1 MTENLDKK
9 SVDSLLHG
17 STFATIPMK
26 KIKTNVCNIL
36 IQKLSITINL

>member
-17 STFATIPMK
+17 STFATIPIK
-26 KIKTNVCNIL
+26 KLKQTFA
-36 IQKLSITINL
+36 TF